1 MGRPPVTDEAR
12 TAIVLLRATPAERAR
27 WERAAKL
34 EGLTLSA
41 WLRDGANAATASKAA
56 KR

>member
-34 EGLTLSA
+34 AGLTLSA